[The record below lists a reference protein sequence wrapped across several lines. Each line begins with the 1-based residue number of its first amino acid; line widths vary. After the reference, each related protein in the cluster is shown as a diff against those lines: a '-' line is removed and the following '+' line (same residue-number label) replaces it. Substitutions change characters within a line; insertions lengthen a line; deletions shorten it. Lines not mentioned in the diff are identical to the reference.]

1 MKMMF
6 AALALLAGCSTV
18 SSLQSKAPEIFR
30 SEKSPEV
37 VAGCISDGWLQKNS
51 ETRVNPT
58 AGGQRIIAG
67 SAYMGQ
73 TYLIADVRP
82 DGVGSVIEYRAI
94 DLPGLSWPMAT
105 VSACI

>member
-18 SSLQSKAPEIFR
+18 SSLQSKDPETFR
-30 SEKSPEV
+30 SEKSPGAV
-37 VAGCISDGWLQKNS
+37 VICISDGWLQKNP

-67 SAYMGQ
+67 NAYMGQ

-82 DGVGSVIEYRAI
+82 DGEGSVIEYRAI
-94 DLPGLSWPMAT
+94 SMPGSSWPKST
-105 VSACI
+105 VSACL